1 MNKNTSVIEV
11 FFYAC
16 IPLYAPIAGHKTYL
30 CGNRMKQAIRY
41 TTLFLLLFFAVQR
54 AGAGNLLPVPG
65 SGKDIPQQAQLTS
78 TANGQQHNDHLLL
91 ADHGLLTTLCEHASS
106 ASQASKRP
114 QAGHDLFV
122 AFAAQDGRAE
132 RALLSYERKYPDRHT
147 RYFAILFPHHFFW

>member
-1 MNKNTSVIEV
+1 
-11 FFYAC
+11 
-16 IPLYAPIAGHKTYL
+16 
-30 CGNRMKQAIRY
+30 MKQVIRY
-41 TTLFLLLFFAVQR
+41 STLLLLLIVAVQR

-65 SGKDIPQQAQLTS
+65 NGKDIPQQAQLTG
-78 TANGQQHNDHLLL
+78 TGQPHSDHLLL

-122 AFAAQDGRAE
+122 AFAAQEGRAE
-132 RALLSYERKYPDRHT
+132 KALLSYERKYPDRHT